1 MSYFSLGSRRQ
12 VAAADRTGRNTGNL
26 TAAFLAADLNIKVSQ
41 FELYHMAM
49 TGIPSN
55 TVITVYQGQQ
65 LYTVAQLDTIGDW
78 DPAQPMLL
86 EPAQEIYL
94 FFNIPAASTIIPI
107 VTCWFRFDP
116 MIGHN
121 T

>member
-1 MSYFSLGSRRQ
+1 MSYFSLGSRRK
-12 VAAADRTGRNTGNL
+12 VASADTTGRNPGNL
-26 TAAFLAADLNIKVSQ
+26 TVVFLAQDLNIKISE
-41 FELYHMAM
+41 FELYHVAM

-86 EPAQEIYL
+86 APAQEIYM
-94 FFNIPAASTIIPI
+94 FFNIAATSTIIPA
-107 VTCWFRFDP
+107 VTCWFRYDP